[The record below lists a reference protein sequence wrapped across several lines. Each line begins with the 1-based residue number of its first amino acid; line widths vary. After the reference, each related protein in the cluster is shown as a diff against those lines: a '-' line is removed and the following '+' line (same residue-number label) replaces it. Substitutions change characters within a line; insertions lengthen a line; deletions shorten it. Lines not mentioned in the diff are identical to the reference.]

1 MTIQTHSRILLV
13 DDNEELRALIREQLA
28 CEGYEVDEAE
38 DGLKAIEMVKAG
50 TYSLMLLDINM
61 PGRSG
66 LDVLKFVRKQTPDC
80 KVIMLTGLTGL
91 AAATE
96 SVRLGA
102 EDYITKP
109 YKLSY
114 LVGSI
119 KRALGQEG

>member
-1 MTIQTHSRILLV
+1 MATGKNSILLV
-13 DDNEELRALIREQLA
+13 DDNEELRSMICEQLA
-28 CEGYEVDEAE
+28 LAGFAVDEAE
-38 DGLKAIEMVKAG
+38 DGVKAIEMIKAG
-50 TYSLMLLDINM
+50 TYALLLLDINM
-61 PGRSG
+61 PGKSG
-66 LDVLKFVRKQTPDC
+66 LEVLKFVRKYSPDC

-114 LVGSI
+114 LVSSI
-119 KRALGQEG
+119 EKALT